1 MYRIPSGLREN
12 ARFPLPSENCFPA
25 GQGSVLDLG
34 AIFPHDVGMILELH
48 SPLDMHLHLRD
59 GDMMKLVAPLSSA
72 SFAGA
77 VIMPNLVP
85 PVADAGAVQAY
96 RQRVLDACGDDVFQP
111 YMTAFFR
118 SYSEKELSRLRE
130 LVFGIKL
137 YPAGATTNSEG
148 GVKAMK
154 DAEATLSI
162 MQEMDIPLLV
172 HGESHGF
179 VMDREAEFLDVY
191 RDLATRF
198 PRLTICMEHITTAA
212 AVQLLDEFENLAAT
226 VTLQHLLITL
236 DDVAGGMLRPHLF
249 CKPIA
254 KRPEDREALLQAA
267 LSGHPRLMFGSDSA
281 PHPIHAKEACGCA
294 AGVFTAPIALPR
306 LAALFDE
313 HGALDRLQGF
323 VSGHACALYGL
334 NPPARTVRL
343 QRREML
349 VPDAYEGHG
358 QKVVPMDAGCTI
370 PWRVM

>member
-1 MYRIPSGLREN
+1 MT
-12 ARFPLPSENCFPA
+12 
-25 GQGSVLDLG
+25 
-34 AIFPHDVGMILELH
+34 LELR

-85 PVADAGAVQAY
+85 PVADAEAVRAY
-96 RQRVLDACGDDVFQP
+96 RERVLAACGNDVFLP

-118 SYSEKELSRLRE
+118 SYTERE
-130 LVFGIKL
+130 LAELKDLIFGIKL

-154 DAEATLSI
+154 DAEATMAL
-162 MQEMDIPLLV
+162 MQDMGIPLLV

-179 VMDREAEFLDVY
+179 VMDREAEFLAVY

-198 PRLTICMEHITTAA
+198 PKLTICMEHITTAS
-212 AVQLLDEFENLAAT
+212 AVKLLDEFENLTAT
-226 VTLQHLLITL
+226 VTLQHLIITL

-254 KRPEDREALLQAA
+254 KRPEDRAALLQAA
-267 LSGHPRLMFGSDSA
+267 LSGHPKLMFGSDSA

-294 AGVFTAPIALPR
+294 AGVFTAPLSLPR
-306 LAALFDE
+306 LAALFEE
-313 HGALDRLQGF
+313 HGALDKLQGF
-323 VSGHACALYGL
+323 VSDNACRIYGITPPEKIVTL
-334 NPPARTVRL
+334 ERQEMQVPPA
-343 QRREML
+343 
-349 VPDAYEGHG
+349 YEAHG
-358 QKVVPMDAGCTI
+358 QKVVPMEAGGSI
-370 PWRVM
+370 AWRVKG